1 MSLVRASA
9 ALAVVLALA
18 GCAPEIPAPS
28 TSASAT
34 PTPTVSATASAPTD
48 SAPAPPETVDPST
61 FLIDGTPFVAD
72 ADGYWKGHYAF
83 FTDDSETV
91 RCDIYIYSGDSGG
104 LTCAVTAGNDS
115 TVTYALPAAQCDPSM
130 SNPYDGLSVGINFKV
145 FDTGNAGFTGCGVGA
160 FFETQPGSDLPNP
173 KVLKDNQT
181 LNVIT
186 ATYNYTCTV
195 SKGVASCSE
204 ALSGASIKFGL
215 SVAEFAG

>member
-1 MSLVRASA
+1 MSLVRAAA

-18 GCAPEIPAPS
+18 GCSPETPAPS
-28 TSASAT
+28 SSPSAASK
-34 PTPTVSATASAPTD
+34 PTTTATAAPT
-48 SAPAPPETVDPST
+48 ATAAAAPETVDPAT

-83 FTDDSETV
+83 FTDASETV
-91 RCDIYIYSGDSGG
+91 RCDIYIFSGDSGG
-104 LTCAVTAGNDS
+104 VTCAVTAGNDS
-115 TVTYALPAAQCDPSM
+115 TVTYQLPAAQCDQST

-195 SKGVASCSE
+195 AQGVASCSE
-204 ALSGASIKFGL
+204 AMSGASIKFGL